1 MRPTKPVEFKTSK
14 MKLSKKLQ
22 SITLFQSEI
31 GPPGWFFES
40 LKKMKEKYCY
50 QYTHSRFKLSNSS
63 KSRTHDDVYK
73 SFEDIESFEV
83 NKNMWR
89 SQKNVSSKPLI
100 EMERFQYFSESR
112 KIMTKKLLMLTF
124 INFLTDSSVEHI

>member
-1 MRPTKPVEFKTSK
+1 

-50 QYTHSRFKLSNSS
+50 KYTHSRFKLSNSS

-73 SFEDIESFEV
+73 SFEDFEGFEAGKMRQSQVKKLLKPWIEI
-83 NKNMWR
+83 K
-89 SQKNVSSKPLI
+89 
-100 EMERFQYFSESR
+100 RFQHSSELR
-112 KIMTKKLLMLTF
+112 NIMMKKFLMLTF
-124 INFLTDSSVEHI
+124 INILTGSFTEHILFSYLNSK